1 MPIQNVNGTT
11 LSYGDRGAGPVL
23 VLVHGFPLDSRIWE
37 AQVSDLAGRF
47 RVITPDLRGFG
58 ESRSDAAFTME
69 SLADDLHAL
78 LKKLG
83 ALPAVL
89 GGLSMGGYVALAYVK
104 KYPTDL
110 RGLLLI
116 DTKAEGDTPEGKEG
130 RMKMVDLVRQKGSA
144 AVAEQMMPKMLAP
157 DTPERRPEVARSL
170 RSIMESCPPRTIE
183 HALLAMR
190 DRPDHSANLPSVP
203 VPTLILVGDADAITP
218 PAAAQAMQKA
228 ISNSRLVTVRGAGH
242 MTPMEQP
249 AQVNQAV
256 RQFMEA
262 GGLQ

>member
-1 MPIQNVNGTT
+1 MPTANINGTT
-11 LSYGDRGAGPVL
+11 LSYSERGAGPAL
-23 VLVHGFPLDSRIWE
+23 VLLHGFPLDSRVWE
-37 AQVSDLAGRF
+37 AQAAELSGRL

-58 ESRSDAAFTME
+58 QSKSDSPFTRESR
-69 SLADDLHAL
+69 ADDVHEL

-89 GGLSMGGYVALAYVK
+89 GGLSMGGYIALAYGK

-110 RGLLLI
+110 RALVLV
-116 DTKAEGDTPEGKEG
+116 DTKAEGDTPEGKQG
-130 RMKMVDLVRQKGSA
+130 RTKMVELARQKGSP

-157 DTPERRPEVARSL
+157 DTATRRPDVGRSL
-170 RSIMESCPPRTIE
+170 RSIMEACPPRTIE

-190 DRPDHSANLPSVP
+190 DRPDRSQDLASVP

-218 PAAAQAMQKA
+218 PAAAEAMKKG
-228 ISNSRLVTVRGAGH
+228 IPNSRLVTIRGAGH

-249 AQVNQAV
+249 AQVNQAI
-256 RQFMEA
+256 RQFME
-262 GGLQ
+262 GVGMK

>member
-1 MPIQNVNGTT
+1 MPTQNVNGTT
-11 LSYGDRGAGPVL
+11 LSYTDRGSGPAL

-37 AQVSDLAGRF
+37 AQVADLSSRF

-58 ESRSDAAFTME
+58 QSKSDASFTLE

-78 LKKLG
+78 LQKVG

-130 RMKMVDLVRQKGSA
+130 RNKMVDLVRQKGSA

-157 DTPERRPEVARSL
+157 DTPQRRPEVARNL

-190 DRPDHSANLPSVP
+190 DRPDHSASLPSVP

-218 PAAAQAMQKA
+218 PAAAQGMQKA
-228 ISNSRLVTVRGAGH
+228 IPNSKLVTVRGAGH

-249 AQVNQAV
+249 EQVNRAI
-256 RQFMEA
+256 REFLESEI
-262 GGLQ
+262 